1 MIKMIGLLS
10 YVGHLMEY
18 TNKKANWSITVTI
31 VNIEQMDL
39 VDKYL
44 DIRRIK
50 GQMMA
55 SVA

>member
-18 TNKKANWSITVTI
+18 TNKKANWSITI